1 MRKLIHKVL
10 GLDPGHI
17 AVTAIQVN
25 AWGSEVVF
33 DCIYEYP
40 PRKLAFRL
48 IFSDCRSIEWFV
60 QRDGNRARD
69 TAISQLITHDLG
81 AGRHERTARM
91 ATVMAEVIISY
102 GNLKVERDTD
112 LVIDD

>member
-1 MRKLIHKVL
+1 MRKLIHRVL

-17 AVTAIQVN
+17 VVTDILVD

-40 PRKLAFRL
+40 PRKLGFRL

-60 QRDGNRARD
+60 QHTGARARD
-69 TAISQLITHDLG
+69 MSVSQLITHDLG

-91 ATVMAEVIISY
+91 ATVMAELIISY

-112 LVIDD
+112 ITTDD